1 MSVIV
6 IARFPVSD
14 LARAQAALAENSA
27 LLEEI
32 TEDTKKLGAIH
43 HTFAAGENELIVV
56 GEWDTAEILPSVLQR
71 QPEGRDGHGRHRGP
85 GPSDRR
91 GVRAGGGG
99 RHLLS
104 PAKDDPALDTA
115 SGRQHPR

>member
-1 MSVIV
+1 MCVIV

-14 LARAQAALAENSA
+14 VARAQAALAENSA

-56 GEWDTAEILPSVLQR
+56 DEWDTAESFQAFVNGNPKVEKVTADIGSRAFRPSR
-71 QPEGRDGHGRHRGP
+71 C
-85 GPSDRR
+85 SRR
-91 GVRAGGGG
+91 GRRPAPSKSGQG
-99 RHLLS
+99 R
-104 PAKDDPALDTA
+104 PALDTA
-115 SGRQHPR
+115 SRREHTR